1 MTSKASEMLEGRRK
15 PAAFSWEFLAD
26 NEIAVTILLV
36 CRGEPGVPPHERC
49 RGARDVGLCTQCCA
63 ALTAWRTRPVRQLGG
78 WMLFL
83 IGFVDIAE
91 TSSRLGTC
99 SR

>member
-1 MTSKASEMLEGRRK
+1 MLEGRRK

-36 CRGEPGVPPHERC
+36 CCGEPGVHPSERC

-63 ALTAWRTRPVRQLGG
+63 VLTAWLIVPVRQLGG

-91 TSSRLGTC
+91 TSSKLSTC